1 MASFESKAVK
11 QTSALLEVKK
21 FSLQRLEISVNKFIK
36 VITIDIDRLQQHR
49 LNVEKVRFL
58 SSMSLQL
65 ANQLK
70 HLRLMLM
77 PLQSKRLQP
86 LVQISSLNE
95 SR

>member
-49 LNVEKVRFL
+49 LNVEKVSKDFIINVIAIRKPV
-58 SSMSLQL
+58 
-65 ANQLK
+65 N
-70 HLRLMLM
+70 RL
-77 PLQSKRLQP
+77 
-86 LVQISSLNE
+86 IS
-95 SR
+95 